1 MATTRQTGDEPGQGD
16 AASSASAT
24 ALAAYW
30 RFFEAF
36 NSRDAARFSAAL
48 HYPHVRVSPK
58 RTPVVVPTAAAHA
71 AQTSWDAVIA
81 SGWDHTEGHEPRVLH
96 NTTDRA
102 HIVGGWTRKD
112 AQGGT
117 VGVNRVVYIV
127 TRTETGWGMQSRFAT
142 GAGPADRDDGGH
154 EPAVAVVEEY
164 MDAYNDRHW
173 ARCGNLLVTPHFQV
187 DVGLVREWRD
197 RDTLW
202 RALRDGPW
210 HFVTPLSTDVLQG
223 GDNCAVVG
231 FEGMLDGGDVSVK
244 GAHTGEFHSC
254 RHPPLLSDESQCP
267 LGLQELSTQMLL
279 GLLSWL
285 PLQAWQNQ
293 NQIAWLSID
302 CWVWPQG
309 EH

>member
-16 AASSASAT
+16 AASSASDT
-24 ALAAYW
+24 ALGAYW

-36 NSRDAARFSAAL
+36 NSRDGARFSSAL

-96 NTTDRA
+96 STTDRA

-127 TRTETGWGMQSRFAT
+127 TRTEIGWGMQSRFAT
-142 GAGPADRDDGGH
+142 DASPADEGDPRH
-154 EPAVAVVEEY
+154 APAVAAVEEY

-202 RALRDGPW
+202 KALRDGPW
-210 HFVTPLSTDVLQG
+210 HFVTPLSTDVLEG
-223 GDNCAVVG
+223 GDDCAVVG

-244 GAHTGEFHSC
+244 GVFFVAC
-254 RHPPLLSDESQCP
+254 RR
-267 LGLQELSTQMLL
+267 GNW
-279 GLLSWL
+279 GI
-285 PLQAWQNQ
+285 QAR
-293 NQIAWLSID
+293 SIIT
-302 CWVWPQG
+302 
-309 EH
+309 E